1 MTVRDLLKME
11 IDVDVYDSI
20 CDEIAIAFCG
30 PVKLTEEGETHFSK
44 VLDYPVEFNR
54 DCSEVCVILD
64 ETEGVWQKQLR
75 KAKDFFWSLAGY
87 CAVDDYDRWFKI

>member
-30 PVKLTEEGETHFSK
+30 AVKLTEEGETHFSE

-54 DCSEVCVILD
+54 DCSNVIVMLD

-87 CAVDDYDRWFKI
+87 CDADDYDRWFKI